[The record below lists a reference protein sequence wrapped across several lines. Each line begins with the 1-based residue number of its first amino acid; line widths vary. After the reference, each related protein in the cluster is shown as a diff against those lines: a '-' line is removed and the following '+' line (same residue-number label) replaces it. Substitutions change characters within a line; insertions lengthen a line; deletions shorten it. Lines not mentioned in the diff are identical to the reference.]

1 MDGNAAAMAADLDV
15 NWEVLAEPIQT
26 VMRRHDVE
34 KPYEKLKE
42 LTRGKRVNQEG
53 MREFVKSLDIP
64 QDAIDSLAA
73 MTPTKYVGNASAQ
86 AKRIVEMIKKIE

>member
-1 MDGNAAAMAADLDV
+1 MSTRRRWRRIGRQLGSP
-15 NWEVLAEPIQT
+15 AEPDPNCYAKARRGET
-26 VMRRHDVE
+26 VREAERVDE
-34 KPYEKLKE
+34 RE
-42 LTRGKRVNQEG
+42 RVNQEG

-73 MTPTKYVGNASAQ
+73 MTPATYVGNASAQ

>member
-1 MDGNAAAMAADLDV
+1 MDV
-15 NWEVLAEPIQT
+15 NA
-26 VMRRHDVE
+26 RRWRQIWTSTGKSQGNPSGHEDTTW

-64 QDAIDSLAA
+64 QEAIDSLAA
-73 MTPTKYVGNASAQ
+73 MTPATYVGNASAQ

>member
-1 MDGNAAAMAADLDV
+1 
-15 NWEVLAEPIQT
+15 
-26 VMRRHDVE
+26 MRRHDVE

-64 QDAIDSLAA
+64 QEAIDSLAA
-73 MTPTKYVGNASAQ
+73 MTPRRMSVTPLKP
-86 AKRIVEMIKKIE
+86 RELWR